1 MLTTLQTSAV
11 KFGRLIATTDMKLA
25 RRIGELVEIE
35 KITGGQDCDV
45 QETEQGT
52 VCFWLDYE
60 LYEVKPQPLTI

>member
-1 MLTTLQTSAV
+1 MKTLQGV
-11 KFGRLIATTDMKLA
+11 KLFGQLVATTDMKLA
-25 RRIGELVEIE
+25 RKIGEVVDVNA
-35 KITGGQDCDV
+35 ITGGQDCDV